1 MPGSTPGSAID
12 RNVTTPAHA
21 AAATET
27 GGGGI
32 PLGASLGSYGLAWR
46 RFKGHRLAIVA
57 GAILAALVLIIAIA
71 PLFIPEEKANQAEPE
86 FILRSP
92 STQFPFGTDDVGRD
106 ILARSLYG
114 GRISLTI
121 GATAAFLGIGL
132 GLAVGALAGYYGGV
146 RDAALMRLA
155 DAMLSMPSLLLLI
168 VLGRIFGSSVPVL
181 IAVIGGL
188 SWMTVARIVRGNVLS
203 LREQDFVVAARAM
216 GADSRMVLVRHVV
229 PNTLAPV
236 IVAATL
242 GVGNAI
248 LLEAGASFLGLG
260 IRPPTASWGS
270 MLYRAQNV
278 LDFAPW
284 VAIFPGLLI
293 LVTVLCINFLG
304 DGLRDALDPRIR
316 VE

>member
-1 MPGSTPGSAID
+1 
-12 RNVTTPAHA
+12 
-21 AAATET
+21 
-27 GGGGI
+27 
-32 PLGASLGSYGLAWR
+32 LLGSDGLAWR
-46 RFKGHRLAIVA
+46 RFKRHRLAIAA
-57 GAILAALVLIIAIA
+57 GAVLAALVLIITIA
-71 PLFIPEEKANQAEPE
+71 PLFISEERANQAEPE

-92 STQFPFGTDDVGRD
+92 SAQFPFGTDDVGRD

-132 GLAVGALAGYYGGV
+132 GLVIGALAGYYGGV

-155 DAMLSMPSLLLLI
+155 DAMLSMPSLLLLL

-203 LREQDFVVAARAM
+203 LREQDFVVAARAL
-216 GADSRMVLVRHVV
+216 GAHSRMVLVRHVV

-260 IRPPTASWGS
+260 VRPPTASWGS

-278 LDFAPW
+278 LDVAPW

-316 VE
+316 VD

>member
-1 MPGSTPGSAID
+1 MTAQ
-12 RNVTTPAHA
+12 V
-21 AAATET
+21 AAATEE
-27 GGGGI
+27 GGLALR
-32 PLGASLGSYGLAWR
+32 LGVSLGFYGVAWR
-46 RFKGHRLAIVA
+46 RFKRHRLAIVA
-57 GAILAALVLIIAIA
+57 GAVLAALVLTVAIA
-71 PLFIPEEKANQAEPE
+71 PVFIPEERANQAEPE
-86 FILRSP
+86 FILRPP
-92 STQFPFGTDDVGRD
+92 SAQFPFGTDDVGRD

-121 GATAAFLGIGL
+121 GATAACLGIGL
-132 GLAVGALAGYYGGV
+132 GLVIGALAGYYGGAV
-146 RDAALMRLA
+146 DALLMRLA

-216 GADSRMVLVRHVV
+216 GADSRIVLVRHVV

-260 IRPPTASWGS
+260 VRPPTASWGS

-278 LDFAPW
+278 LDLAPW
-284 VAIFPGLLI
+284 VAIFPGVLI
-293 LVTVLCINFLG
+293 LITVLCINFVG

-316 VE
+316 IE